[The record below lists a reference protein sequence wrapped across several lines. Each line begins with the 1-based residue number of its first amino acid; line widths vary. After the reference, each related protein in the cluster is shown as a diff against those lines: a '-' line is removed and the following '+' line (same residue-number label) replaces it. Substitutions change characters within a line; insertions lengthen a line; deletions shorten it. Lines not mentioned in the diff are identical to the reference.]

1 MKIMSILE
9 VNSLKVAYG
18 ENIILDDIGF
28 AVEPGERLFIVGGSG
43 SGKSTLMRAIIGL
56 APVTGGSI
64 RLSGVDTAHA
74 TEEELQALYRRVGV
88 LFQSGALFASMTLS
102 ENVSLPLVDFAGL
115 SPAQAARVAKMKLS
129 LVGLAGY
136 ENHLPAEISGGM
148 QKRAGLA
155 RALALDPLVLFLDEP
170 SAGLDPITSAE
181 LDRLII
187 DINEGLGTTVVVVS
201 HELAS
206 IFAVGQRI
214 IMLGK
219 ERAGLLANGSPQELA
234 ESADQKIRNFF
245 QRRLATED
253 SSAAGAG

>member
-1 MKIMSILE
+1 MSILE
-9 VNSLKVAYG
+9 VKGLKVAYG
-18 ENIILDDIGF
+18 DNVILDDISF
-28 AVEPGERLFIVGGSG
+28 SVEPGERLFIVGGSG
-43 SGKSTLMRAIIGL
+43 SGKSTLLRAIIGL
-56 APVTGGSI
+56 APVVAGSI
-64 RLSGVDTAHA
+64 VLSGVETGKARA
-74 TEEELQALYRRVGV
+74 NELQALYRRVGV

-102 ENVSLPLVDFAGL
+102 ENVALPLMDFGGL
-115 SPAQAARVAKMKLS
+115 SPQLASEVAKMKLS

-155 RALALDPLVLFLDEP
+155 RALAMDPLVLFLDEP

-187 DINEGLGTTVVVVS
+187 ELNEGLGTTMIVVS

-206 IFAVGQRI
+206 IFAVGQRV

-219 ERAGLLANGSPQELA
+219 EKAGLLASGSPKELE
-234 ESADQKIRNFF
+234 ESEQPAVKNFF
-245 QRRLATED
+245 QRRLEEHTGEK
-253 SSAAGAG
+253 

>member
-1 MKIMSILE
+1 MSILE
-9 VNSLKVAYG
+9 VENLKVAYG
-18 ENIILDDIGF
+18 GAVILDDISF
-28 AVEPGERLFIVGGSG
+28 RVSAGERLFIVGGSG

-56 APVTGGSI
+56 APVSGG
-64 RLSGVDTAHA
+64 RVCLEGVDTSHA
-74 TEEELQALYRRVGV
+74 TENEIQSMHRRVGV
-88 LFQSGALFASMTLS
+88 LFQSGALFASMTLN
-102 ENVSLPLVDFAGL
+102 ENVALPLVDFAGL
-115 SPAQAARVAKMKLS
+115 SQSVALRVAKMKLS

-155 RALALDPLVLFLDEP
+155 RALALDPVMLLLDEP

-187 DINEGLGTTVVVVS
+187 ELNQGLGTTIIVVS

-206 IFAVGQRI
+206 IFTVAQRI

-219 ERAGLLANGSPQELA
+219 EQSGLMAQGSPQEML
-234 ESADQKIRNFF
+234 ESGDIRVKNFF
-245 QRRLATED
+245 QRQLPE
-253 SSAAGAG
+253 